1 MALRTC
7 IVSYSDLQCRYSV
20 EVMAETLHEAAVL
33 GIKALQIRQ
42 DTLHLLSLDVAI
54 KQPEVHRQISGASL
68 AAWLARTSR
77 DPKEQELKKRLG
89 ELLRS

>member
-7 IVSYSDLQCRYSV
+7 VVSYYDLQCRYSV

-42 DTLHLLSLDVAI
+42 DTLHLIELDVTI

-68 AAWLARTSR
+68 GAWLARPGKNS
-77 DPKEQELKKRLG
+77 KEQELKKRLG